1 MFWRGLQTYLLS
13 SKELYVITICLVN
26 IHEAPTVHGSRPW
39 VYISE
44 QDKVPA
50 LLKLTFWRKKVDKTK
65 YIVFFLW
72 RKIKEERDR
81 K

>member
-1 MFWRGLQTYLLS
+1 MLLLS
-13 SKELYVITICLVN
+13 ICLVN

-50 LLKLTFWRKKVDKTK
+50 LPKLTFLRKKVDKTK
-65 YIVFFLW
+65 YTVFFLW
-72 RKIKEERDR
+72 RKIKED
-81 K
+81 KG